1 MEPHMNVLCP
11 DKQLAVL
18 SNLIEGC
25 SVRSTSRITGVH
37 KTTILK
43 LLVEVGSRCA
53 QMLDEQIRGV
63 KCTAIECDEI
73 WTFITKKERRL
84 TDDDRLLHPD
94 YGDMYTFVA
103 FDPDTKLVPSFVVGK
118 RDGETAMQFMHDL
131 RSRVTGRI
139 QISTD
144 GFAPYINAIER
155 AFGADADYA
164 QIIKIY
170 ETGEAGMGRYSPP
183 HVTEV
188 VVKTIAGAPDADRIC
203 TSYVERNNLTM
214 RMQLRRFT
222 RLTNAFSK
230 KLDNLKAALALHFWH
245 YNFCRIHG
253 GISVTPAMEA
263 GITNRLWD
271 LEEILYT

>member
-1 MEPHMNVLCP
+1 MEPHMNALSP

-25 SVRSTSRITGVH
+25 SIRSTSRITGVH

-53 QMLDEQIRGV
+53 QMFDDQVRGV
-63 KCTAIECDEI
+63 RCTAIECDEI

-84 TDDDRLLHPD
+84 TEDDRLLHPD

-103 FDPDTKLVPSFVVGK
+103 FDPDTKLVPAFLVGK
-118 RDGETAMQFMHDL
+118 RDGLTALHFMQDL
-131 RSRVTGRI
+131 RQRVLGRL

-144 GFAPYINAIER
+144 GFAPYVEAIDR
-155 AFGADADYA
+155 TFGADADYA
-164 QIIKIY
+164 QLIKIY
-170 ETGEAGMGRYSPP
+170 EAGEAGMGRYSPP

-188 VVKTIAGAPDADRIC
+188 VVKTITGAPDPDYIC
-203 TSYVERNNLTM
+203 TSYVERNNLTI

-230 KLDNLKAALALHFWH
+230 KAENLKAALALHFWH
-245 YNFCRIHG
+245 YNFCRLHSSIR
-253 GISVTPAMEA
+253 VTPAMEA
-263 GITNRLWD
+263 GLTNRLWN
-271 LEEILYT
+271 LEEIVHA